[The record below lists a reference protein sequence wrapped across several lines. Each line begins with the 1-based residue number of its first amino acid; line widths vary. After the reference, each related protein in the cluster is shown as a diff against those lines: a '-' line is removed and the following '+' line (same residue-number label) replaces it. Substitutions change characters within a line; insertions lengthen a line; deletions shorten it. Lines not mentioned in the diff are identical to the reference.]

1 MLSPPSLSVKS
12 EAIRAGLRTSSETQV
27 RCKETLGLHGTG
39 SYGAGL
45 ARHLTEAGVEVVEV
59 NRRSRLGSDER
70 GDEHGVAGAVVTA
83 S

>member
-1 MLSPPSLSVKS
+1 M
-12 EAIRAGLRTSSETQV
+12 
-27 RCKETLGLHGTG
+27 GLHGTG

>member
-1 MLSPPSLSVKS
+1 HPHSKDFTPPTHVF
-12 EAIRAGLRTSSETQV
+12 AQGQ
-27 RCKETLGLHGTG
+27 ETLGLHGTG